1 MLLLLLL
8 LCDLIFH
15 TMLFSGYI
23 LHFLMSRTVLYII
36 YDESKIGTVC
46 YFFFDTTMGWQT
58 TLSLVVLLVIL
69 TLFYGFF
76 AMADSLLEFG
86 WVGNGSYYSGASL
99 GMSISRLKEFLP
111 MGELR

>member
-1 MLLLLLL
+1 VQSR
-8 LCDLIFH
+8 
-15 TMLFSGYI
+15 FSHNAI
-23 LHFLMSRTVLYII
+23 LWLYSSFPHVPDCTLYI
-36 YDESKIGTVC
+36 YDVSKIGTVC

-58 TLSLVVLLVIL
+58 TLSLIVLLVIL

-111 MGELR
+111 MGVR